1 MKTARFV
8 IIATCLAF
16 AVSSC
21 STLFKPKY
29 GCPSSG
35 KNVGAEQLLSDPG
48 AARKAKKFR
57 A

>member
-1 MKTARFV
+1 MKSARYF
-8 IIATCLAF
+8 IAVAGLAL

-35 KNVGAEQLLSDPG
+35 KNVGAERLLSDPN
-48 AARKAKKFR
+48 ASRKAKKFR

>member
-1 MKTARFV
+1 MIVAGLT
-8 IIATCLAF
+8 L

-29 GCPSSG
+29 GCPANG
-35 KNVGAEQLLSDPG
+35 RNAGAEKLLSDPD
-48 AARKAKKFR
+48 AARKAKKFK

>member
-1 MKTARFV
+1 MARLF
-8 IIATCLAF
+8 IAASCLAF
-16 AVSSC
+16 VLSSC

-35 KNVGAEQLLSDPG
+35 KNVGAERLLSDPS

>member
-1 MKTARFV
+1 MKSARFF
-8 IIATCLAF
+8 IFLSCFAL

-35 KNVGAEQLLSDPG
+35 KNVGAEKLLSDPS
-48 AARKAKKFR
+48 ASRKAKKFR
-57 A
+57 S

>member
-1 MKTARFV
+1 MKMARLF
-8 IIATCLAF
+8 IAASCLAF
-16 AVSSC
+16 VLSSC

-35 KNVGAEQLLSDPG
+35 KNVGAERLLSDPS